1 MLTLILLL
9 LFTNPSVASASYPE
23 EGIEALADSLGNDRV
38 VIDKIFIVGNKKT
51 KDRIILRELDIRAG
65 EVYDKT
71 DLEQILVTERNKIF
85 NLQLFNTVKVTTL
98 ALSPNLV
105 DIVINVS
112 ERWYLFPSPIF
123 SLVDRNFNDWWQNQD
138 HDLSRT
144 NYGIKI
150 FQNNF
155 RGRNE
160 TLKLTLQ
167 FGFTRNFGLSYSIP
181 YIDKSQRH
189 GLSFGF
195 DYAENKN
202 ISLQTVDHF
211 REFYDSEELLR
222 LKREFF
228 LSYRLRNSF
237 YTTHRF
243 TAVFESNA
251 VNDTIASLNPA
262 YYKQGETTQR
272 FFSLKY
278 RFHHDKRDIQAYP
291 LNGYEVE
298 VIATKYGLGI
308 FNDLNFAETKI
319 RHANYK
325 DLGRNF
331 FLANYSSLYFSG
343 INQPPYSNLYGLGYK
358 NDFVRGYELYVIEA
372 KNFYLHRATLRKRL
386 FAIKGR
392 FDFVPVE
399 QFREW
404 PLAVYLKGYFD
415 MAYVQNIDRYQEADL
430 NQSLSERYLY
440 GTGFGLDFVSSYDTV
455 IRLEYSFNREN
466 ESGFFFHLK
475 KEF

>member
-1 MLTLILLL
+1 MLTILLSL
-9 LFTNPSVASASYPE
+9 LLSGNSFAGTLNTSDSTAIKE
-23 EGIEALADSLGNDRV
+23 DSLKSERV

-51 KDRIILRELDIRAG
+51 KDRIILRELDIKAG
-65 EVYDKT
+65 DVYDKG
-71 DLEQILVTERNKIF
+71 DLEEILVTERNKIF
-85 NLQLFNTVKVTTL
+85 NLRLFNTVKITTL
-98 ALSPNLV
+98 ELSPTLI

-112 ERWYLFPSPIF
+112 ERWYLFPAPIF
-123 SLVDRNFNDWWQNQD
+123 SIVDRNFNDWWQNQD
-138 HDLSRT
+138 GDLSRT
-144 NYGIKI
+144 NYGVNI

-160 TLKLTLQ
+160 TLRVKLQ

-202 ISLQTVDHF
+202 ISLQTVDHL
-211 REFYDSEELLR
+211 REFFDSEELLR
-222 LKREFF
+222 LKREFY

-243 TAVFESNA
+243 TVMFESNT
-251 VNDTIASLNPA
+251 VNDTIAALNPS
-262 YYKQGETTQR
+262 YYKQGETLQR
-272 FFSLKY
+272 FFSLRYK
-278 RFHHDKRDIQAYP
+278 FHRDKRDIQAYP
-291 LNGYEVE
+291 LRGYEFE

-308 FNDLNFAETKI
+308 FDDLNFFETKI

-325 DLGRNF
+325 HLGSNF
-331 FLANYSSLYFSG
+331 FLANYTSLYFSG
-343 INQPPYSNLYGLGYK
+343 INQPPYSNLYGLGYL

-372 KNFYLHRATLRKRL
+372 RNFYLHRATLRKRL
-386 FAIKGR
+386 FAIKER
-392 FDFVPVE
+392 LNFIPIE
-399 QFREW
+399 QFREF
-404 PLAVYLKGYFD
+404 PLAVYIKGYFD
-415 MAYVQNIDRYQEADL
+415 MAYVQNIDRYNEADL
-430 NQSLSERYLY
+430 NQTLSNRYLY